1 MTKEFS
7 LLLPAYNE
15 EKNLEKLLPELDG
28 DRRDEFELIVIADG
42 STDNTASIA
51 EKHAD
56 KVLCAKEKKGKGA
69 ALWRGF
75 NASSRDII
83 VIMDAD
89 LSHSSKNLWEMVALL
104 RSSESIGM
112 VIGSRRLG
120 GSEDHTVIREIGNKI
135 LTEAGNLFFKIKL
148 TDMLNGYKAFRK
160 NLIMDGRQTFAQ
172 GFEIEVDL
180 ILRVLL
186 HGKQIKEIPDR
197 EYARAH
203 GKSNL
208 NSVTDGTRIL
218 WKIISGGLELSLKKN
233 RSALCQS

>member
-1 MTKEFS
+1 MAKEFS
-7 LLLPAYNE
+7 LILPAYNE
-15 EKNLEKLLPELDG
+15 EQNLEKLLPELDG
-28 DRRDEFELIVIADG
+28 NRRDGFELIVVADG
-42 STDNTASIA
+42 STDNTARIA
-51 EKHAD
+51 EKYAD
-56 KVLCAKEKKGKGA
+56 KVLCAKEKMGKGS

-75 NASSRDII
+75 HASSCGLIAM
-83 VIMDAD
+83 MDAD

-104 RSSESIGM
+104 DSSESIGM

-135 LTEAGNLFFKIKL
+135 LTEAGNLFFKVKL

-160 NLIMDGRQTFAQ
+160 DLVMDGRPARVQ

-208 NSVTDGTRIL
+208 NSFTDGTRIL
-218 WKIISGGLELSLKKN
+218 WRIIAGGLELSLKKQLN
-233 RSALCQS
+233 R